1 MTFPRALARASNQP
15 DYDRVHA
22 MSLVNAEKVAEAI
35 AANFRDAGFELSSTV
50 LGNEAVT
57 VAFRPS
63 PAAVALIAQPPAIDL
78 ESMKSLLNE
87 ALRGSFDQERQ
98 QQNWFNWLYRDFGA
112 DDVVVVVSETVDS
125 QVKLWVRRRWV
136 DDSGF
141 PVIVDATT
149 GEVVYRERLTLLG
162 AIGSVVKRRLV
173 KRIVVPAAAEVLHR
187 KA

>member
-1 MTFPRALARASNQP
+1 
-15 DYDRVHA
+15 
-22 MSLVNAEKVAEAI
+22 
-35 AANFRDAGFELSSTV
+35 
-50 LGNEAVT
+50 
-57 VAFRPS
+57 
-63 PAAVALIAQPPAIDL
+63 
-78 ESMKSLLNE
+78 MKSLLNE